1 MTLGQIVYLGKSK
14 SGKEII
20 FRYPIENDL
29 QPLCGYINTL
39 SKEKTYILFQ
49 GEQVTLDEEKKY
61 LDTQLKGIGQNK
73 AVQLLVFSE
82 DKLVG
87 NTQINLGDKATKH
100 VGVFGISLAKEF
112 RGEGIGSLLME
123 YIIKEAKKNLK
134 ELKIITLTCFA
145 ENKIAKKL
153 YSKMGFIEY
162 GVLPAGLIH
171 KNKFMDHIYMYKKV

>member
-1 MTLGQIVYLGKSK
+1 MEPGQIIYKGKSK

-29 QPLCGYINTL
+29 QLLCDYINTL

-49 GEQVTLDEEKKY
+49 GEQVTLEEEKKY
-61 LDTQLKGIGQNK
+61 LDAQLGKIKENK
-73 AVQLLVFSE
+73 AVQLLIFSE
-82 DKLVG
+82 GKLVG

-100 VGVFGISLAKEF
+100 VGIFGISLAKEF

-145 ENKIAKKL
+145 NNEVARKL
-153 YSKMGFIEY
+153 YSNMGFIEY
-162 GVLPAGLIH
+162 GVLPLGLIH
-171 KNKFMDHIYMYKKV
+171 QDKFMDHIYMYKKV